1 MMNRLMNTRVF
12 LLAGSL
18 LFSIMLFAYV
28 QDSIRPSN
36 TSSNISVSNS
46 QTISNVPINV
56 ILNTDK
62 YTVSGL
68 PDSVLVRLDG
78 SASAILLATTNNS
91 FKVVTPDLNELG
103 PGQHTISLSVTGLS
117 DDLKYVVSPQTVE
130 IFIENKETVELPV
143 EVQVNSEQLSPS
155 HTAGTAVATPT
166 TVSISGSSSLVQ
178 QIDKVL
184 VSTVIP
190 AETRS
195 DYTTTGKVQVL
206 DKSGNA
212 LAVKTTPET
221 VQVKVPISSVTK
233 TLPITLVQSG
243 SAGSQYSYS
252 MSTTTTTTSV
262 VGPQAILDELTYV
275 PVNVDVSKITSS
287 TTISTKIEPP
297 AGVESV
303 TPNVITVTISVVTSS
318 VDSSVESSSSAVQ
331 SSQNSSSSSTAES
344 SSASS
349 SSQPTPEASSSSSSE
364 EAAANESS
372 SEPVVVNLLGNGN
385 SN

>member
-1 MMNRLMNTRVF
+1 MMNRLMNTRIF

-28 QDSIRPSN
+28 QDSVQPSN
-36 TSSNISVSNS
+36 TSSTINVSNS
-46 QTISNVPINV
+46 QTVSNVPINV
-56 ILNTDK
+56 ILDTEK
-62 YTVSGL
+62 YKVSGL

-91 FKVVTPDLNELG
+91 FKVMTPNLNELG

-155 HTAGTAVATPT
+155 HTAGTAIATPT
-166 TVSISGSSSLVQ
+166 TVSISGSSSLIQ

-184 VSTVIP
+184 VSTILP

-195 DYTTTGKVQVL
+195 DYTSTGKVQVL

-212 LAVKTTPET
+212 LAVTANPET

-252 MSTTTTTTSV
+252 LSTTSTTTSV
-262 VGPQAILDELTYV
+262 VGPQATLDELTYV

-318 VDSSVESSSSAVQ
+318 VDSSAESSSSATQ
-331 SSQNSSSSSTAES
+331 SSQSSSSSSTAES
-344 SSASS
+344 SASS
-349 SSQPTPEASSSSSSE
+349 SSQPASEASSSSSE

-372 SEPVVVNLLGNGN
+372 SEPVVVNLLDN
-385 SN
+385 

>member
-1 MMNRLMNTRVF
+1 MMNRLMNTRIF

-28 QDSIRPSN
+28 QDSVQPSN
-36 TSSNISVSNS
+36 TSSTINVSNS
-46 QTISNVPINV
+46 QTVSNVPINV
-56 ILNTDK
+56 ILDTEK

-91 FKVVTPDLNELG
+91 FKVMTPNLNELG

-155 HTAGTAVATPT
+155 HTAGTAIATPT
-166 TVSISGSSSLVQ
+166 TVSISGSSSLIQ

-184 VSTVIP
+184 VSTILP

-195 DYTTTGKVQVL
+195 DYTSTGKVQVL

-212 LAVKTTPET
+212 LAVTANPET

-252 MSTTTTTTSV
+252 LSTTSTTTSV
-262 VGPQAILDELTYV
+262 VGPQATLDELTYV

-318 VDSSVESSSSAVQ
+318 VDSSAESSSSATQ
-331 SSQNSSSSSTAES
+331 SSQSSSSSSTAES
-344 SSASS
+344 SASS
-349 SSQPTPEASSSSSSE
+349 SSQPASEASSSSSE

-372 SEPVVVNLLGNGN
+372 SEPVVVNLLDN
-385 SN
+385 